1 MNSETVIVG
10 IITAVLTY
18 LGTRTKGQADI
29 KRQELESETNSEGM
43 YVENMSVI
51 LSEYKEQVS
60 GFRDE
65 VRQLRAENASIKQ
78 EFNEFRKASNKK
90 VEEYKKYVDLLE
102 TENEEF
108 KEENA
113 ELRTESEELKEENTE
128 LKLEVSYLK
137 GENE

>member
-10 IITAVLTY
+10 IVTAVLTY

-29 KRQELESETNSEGM
+29 KRQQLESETNSEGM

-51 LSEYKEQVS
+51 LAEYKEQVS

-78 EFNEFRKASNKK
+78 EFNEFRKVSNEKM
-90 VEEYKKYVDLLE
+90 EEYKKYAELLE
-102 TENEEF
+102 TENV
-108 KEENA
+108 
-113 ELRTESEELKEENTE
+113 ELKEENMDLKEE
-128 LKLEVSYLK
+128 LNSIK
-137 GENE
+137 GGSHEANR